1 MKIKEKNSKKYLI
14 FDFGNNQILDFSKG
28 FQFKTNH
35 KFIEHIKSLGGM
47 YKKMLHDSIDTTT
60 TIKIFPVMKSPLQ
73 SLIVITLIDS
83 RDIASYK
90 LTNGLLFL
98 DVFLNIAKKES
109 CIISEF
115 DALSESKNI
124 LYKPL
129 GLEDFQPQSSNGTTI
144 MLPNNSELLFDVPTQ
159 IKIENI
165 KILPKNE
172 MGYNPQL
179 FQADH
184 IEILIKSDYISNF
197 IGEMKYIKNGKYI
210 TTLDAEIA
218 SFEHPDLTPDPI
230 NDEPYSSLLT
240 YFNLIN
246 LIKFNKKEKIWHL

>member
-1 MKIKEKNSKKYLI
+1 M
-14 FDFGNNQILDFSKG
+14 
-28 FQFKTNH
+28 
-35 KFIEHIKSLGGM
+35 
-47 YKKMLHDSIDTTT
+47 ID
-60 TIKIFPVMKSPLQ
+60 MRQGWL
-73 SLIVITLIDS
+73 
-83 RDIASYK
+83 AK
-90 LTNGLLFL
+90 LKPNDKVVVQG
-98 DVFLNIAKKES
+98 
-109 CIISEF
+109 IISEF

-144 MLPNNSELLFDVPTQ
+144 MLTNNSELLFDVPTQ
-159 IKIENI
+159 I

-230 NDEPYSSLLT
+230 NDEHYSSLLT

-246 LIKFNKKEKIWHL
+246 LIKFNKKEKI